1 MTEKEVN
8 IRVPESL
15 KDEIKVLAAQRH
27 LSMKNW
33 IKLQVE
39 RSSGSWG
46 RGSPAMP
53 PTRTEMDRNDP
64 TNTNRRRNDQPKFN
78 PD

>member
-39 RSSGSWG
+39 RSSGVVG
-46 RGSPAMP
+46 AGAP
-53 PTRTEMDRNDP
+53 RNASNQNGDGP
-64 TNTNRRRNDQPKFN
+64 E
-78 PD
+78 